1 MRQCQTKHSNS
12 IPECSRKKIA
22 CNSYTEAVG
31 HVGINVGGWRWGWLK
46 RGLGDSGSEAHSLVF
61 LAVMVY
67 SLDAADF
74 KYVCFLYLS
83 NSVFWF
89 MLTCFGGCRGSSP
102 GTYRSAQRKAVLERV
117 NRS

>member
-22 CNSYTEAVG
+22 YNSHTKAVG
-31 HVGINVGGWRWGWLK
+31 HVGINVGGWRWG
-46 RGLGDSGSEAHSLVF
+46 LGDSESEAHSLVF

-74 KYVCFLYLS
+74 KYMCFLYLS

-89 MLTCFGGCRGSSP
+89 MLMCFGGCRGSSP
-102 GTYRSAQRKAVLERV
+102 GTCRSAQRKAVLGRV